1 MDSKDHAGLELE
13 LELEVA
19 WAIALNLSRIRAAL
33 RSAYSQMET

>member
-19 WAIALNLSRIRAAL
+19 LAIALNLSRIRAAL
-33 RSAYSQMET
+33 RSAYCQMEA